1 ISRSRAYLA
10 DHGSQVKELV
20 IPHYNTL
27 LNIYFFGT
35 SRIEQA
41 HTDMG
46 GSTVVTF
53 SASNSISLKGAGL
66 IRSASWNVLCAPISS
81 AVRTVPVTSDTCT
94 PRNSLCTT
102 ASLCGSTLHSV

>member
-1 ISRSRAYLA
+1 MR
-10 DHGSQVKELV
+10 KELV

-53 SASNSISLKGAGL
+53 SASIEMDEPILQGIALAVLLIAAVTQGRGAKKRCL
-66 IRSASWNVLCAPISS
+66 PAQQPCAI
-81 AVRTVPVTSDTCT
+81 
-94 PRNSLCTT
+94 L
-102 ASLCGSTLHSV
+102 